1 MGWNRASTSAN
12 AKYDNIFN
20 NCTDLLENM
29 DRLALMQKHQSLTKQ
44 VDRKIERI
52 MQTEQVSD
60 QKETGILPLIQMR
73 I

>member
-1 MGWNRASTSAN
+1 
-12 AKYDNIFN
+12 
-20 NCTDLLENM
+20 M